1 MAEKRDMSGALFIN
15 DRKEKDTHPDRSGY
29 IVVNGVEFWLSGWLK
44 EKDGKPWM
52 SLAVKPKDA
61 GTRETPMG
69 KALDSG
75 IPF

>member
-1 MAEKRDMSGALFIN
+1 MAEHKDMSGALFIN
-15 DRKEKDTHPDRSGY
+15 DRKEKDSHPDRNGY

-44 EKDGKPWM
+44 VKDGKPWM

-61 GTRETPMG
+61 A
-69 KALDSG
+69 KAQPAAASSD

>member
-1 MAEKRDMSGALFIN
+1 MAEKRDMSGALFLN

-29 IVVNGVEFWLSGWLK
+29 IVVNGVEYWLSGWLK

-52 SLAVKPKDA
+52 SLAVKPKDGGA
-61 GTRETPMG
+61 RETPMG